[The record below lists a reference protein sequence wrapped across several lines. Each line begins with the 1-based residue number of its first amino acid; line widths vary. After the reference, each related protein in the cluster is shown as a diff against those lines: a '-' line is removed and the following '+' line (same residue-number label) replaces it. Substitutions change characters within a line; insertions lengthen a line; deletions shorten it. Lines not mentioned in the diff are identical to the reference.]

1 MVDGLIC
8 RNYHVSKICL
18 LHSEKKQSNCLSN
31 LPNRICKDCQI
42 RKIII
47 LAKFIVPPLDQK
59 AGGTGVP
66 SSRSPRC
73 SRCPGRKR
81 APAWASRPQA
91 SRCPGKSGAWAVF
104 ARARADSTGSGIF
117 FRGYLPS
124 YLFSFPFSTTEHS
137 QYFLTCVGF
146 VCEIH

>member
-47 LAKFIVPPLDQK
+47 LAKFIQSLRWIRK
-59 AGGTGVP
+59 RGGRECRRVGRRAAPGVP
-66 SSRSPRC
+66 AGSALRRGRAVPRRPGVPASPEPGLSSLAH
-73 SRCPGRKR
+73 
-81 APAWASRPQA
+81 APTQRGAGSFLGDTYLHTYFPSHFPQQNILNI
-91 SRCPGKSGAWAVF
+91 S
-104 ARARADSTGSGIF
+104 
-117 FRGYLPS
+117 
-124 YLFSFPFSTTEHS
+124 
-137 QYFLTCVGF
+137 
-146 VCEIH
+146 